1 MIHFKEVAKSYHG
14 RTVIEGLNLQ
24 IERGEF
30 LVLLGA
36 SGSGKSTM
44 LQMIN
49 RLVSYDAG
57 ELLFDGQRLE
67 SLPIND
73 LRRRMGYAIQSV
85 GLFPHWTVARN
96 IATVP
101 QLLGWSKARIAA
113 RVEELMV
120 LLQLDPGVYRD
131 RYPHQLSGGQQQ
143 RVGVARALAAGPDV
157 LLMDEPFGALD
168 PVTRRS
174 LQIELKRIHAQ
185 SNTTVVLV
193 THDVDEALLLGTR
206 LVLLDAGRIVQQGSP
221 QELLAQPANDFVRD
235 FLGSDERGLRLLSLR
250 SVGELMVAAEPIS
263 ETACIDVQTS
273 LRDAVSRMT
282 LEGSQ
287 VLNVINAQG
296 QHLGVLQAEHLF
308 AGLGQKTAE
317 IISAQ
322 GRTA

>member
-14 RTVIEGLNLQ
+14 RVVIEGLNLQ

-36 SGSGKSTM
+36 SGSGKSTI

-49 RLVSYDAG
+49 RLVPYDAG

-101 QLLGWSKARIAA
+101 QLLGWSKAKIAA

-174 LQIELKRIHAQ
+174 LQLELKRIHEH
-185 SNTTVVLV
+185 SKTTVVLV

-206 LVLLDAGRIVQQGSP
+206 LVLLDAGRVVQQGEP
-221 QELLAQPANDFVRD
+221 AQLLAHPVNEFVQT
-235 FLGSDERGLRLLSLR
+235 FLGAEERGLRLLGLR
-250 SVGELMVAAEPIS
+250 TVAEWAVSVDALPEAGSIEAHS
-263 ETACIDVQTS
+263 S

-282 LEGSQ
+282 LEGRQ
-287 VLNVINAQG
+287 ALNVLDATG
-296 QHLGVLQAEHLF
+296 RHLGVLYADRLF
-308 AGLGQKTAE
+308 ASLVQEREA
-317 IISAQ
+317 
-322 GRTA
+322 